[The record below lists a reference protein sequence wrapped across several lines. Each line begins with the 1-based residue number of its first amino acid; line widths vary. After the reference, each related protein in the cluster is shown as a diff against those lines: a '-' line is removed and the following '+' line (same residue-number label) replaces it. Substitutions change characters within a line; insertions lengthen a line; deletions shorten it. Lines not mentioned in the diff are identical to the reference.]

1 MSARWRVTW
10 TRERHKKKPR
20 KRDGRLDVDA
30 ASRSA
35 TLYDEKENDDGTIS
49 FEVVAR
55 EKLPP
60 KTWETLESGAEIA
73 LGGVGVYLDDLVDR
87 GGGGGAESVEATK
100 EATKKAGAERAKR
113 HRHVNPAFQ
122 KKFVPPMLK
131 RAKTRAPMVVND
143 DVDDDARDGGEN
155 EPKSDLAKLLQ
166 MFDGDVDAAI
176 DMVDRNG
183 GEAKKPIALNVKAK
197 PVVHVPFATRPAP
210 QSAPEATTSAPA
222 RRVSAL
228 GAAAAPAQMSTDV
241 CVTFP
246 SYNYAG
252 SEFPRAQTFATVRE
266 YQAYFVSAICENLM
280 LRLRDVSS
288 TMHKLR
294 TDGAQSA
301 QKPDLLAKILWHRY
315 KLRYFTQCE
324 ISSRKWTDKVD
335 NTEKTC
341 VRLMVKD
348 FKSIKGPKPYAKGD
362 FWIVSTEPWFEVKP
376 LQEIGDRHRAPWLGV
391 VECKWHGMDNEGR
404 MEVQLLGPRPPRLR
418 DNATIHVYAMHTS
431 LNAFSETD
439 ELENILSLSAGRP
452 SPLIDSIL
460 GKPPPKELEE
470 EAELYLKDADIG
482 VAPLQRS
489 FKLNDDQ
496 ARAVS
501 GALASATPASHLP
514 VRLIHGP
521 FGSGKTHTIAAFV
534 TKAAE
539 LLKSSNGRIMIAAH
553 TNVAVDRVLQ
563 SLLEAGFTD
572 FIRVGS
578 VRKIDPVILPYSLH
592 VKTGKGPSQAKEL
605 EAMLK
610 ETTSVRKRAILQKEI
625 ETLSSGKVGMRKAL
639 LKKCSVVGVTCYSSS
654 HEDLKNME
662 FSVVVLDECSQM
674 TEPSSLLPVVQ
685 SRCKTLVAVGDPL
698 QLSPVVA
705 DVPESNR
712 SKANVT
718 RNPLKRTLFSRL
730 SDAGHSKVTLRT
742 QYRLHPALSAVPNK
756 CFYDGVLIDG
766 IGASDRTSLIRLT
779 TGGVLSPIVWWDTSG
794 FDTKEGQSKLNVEEA
809 TRVSGVVRCLLD
821 NDVPAGRIGVI
832 AFYAAQASCVSN
844 KLAHA
849 PHDVAREMTNVNDDE
864 DFESFLPSDV
874 QVSTVDAFQGQEK
887 DVIIITLC
895 GAPLSTFTNAERL
908 NVALTRAKRHLIVVG
923 AAAVAQKSNVS
934 AWVETLKRARSTPNG
949 YIPLSYETNAVLQKW
964 SPAVKESV
972 EHDDVLLSPSS
983 EIAPS
988 PRFLN
993 DRETLLELGF
1003 DQKRYWDFYCAV
1015 MRGVNY
1021 DHKQS
1026 RATVTESPLR
1036 PFIQRVF
1043 PRVFDAN
1050 GDIEWSKAKVKRALS
1065 IDVIGLLRRF
1075 IEYEH
1080 GSEWGTLDKLID
1092 AFEDREEFERDPTG
1106 FGWMCVQ
1113 EAEGAVAVGDCGT
1126 GPTTRSDDADED
1138 SWNT

>member
-1 MSARWRVTW
+1 M
-10 TRERHKKKPR
+10 TRE
-20 KRDGRLDVDA
+20 
-30 ASRSA
+30 SA
-35 TLYDEKENDDGTIS
+35 TTGRFRLKSSRGSDCRRRRGN
-49 FEVVAR
+49 A
-55 EKLPP
+55 
-60 KTWETLESGAEIA
+60 LESGAEIA
-73 LGGVGVYLDDLVDR
+73 LGGVGVYLDEVVDR
-87 GGGGGAESVEATK
+87 GGVGEGAGGGEATREGTK
-100 EATKKAGAERAKR
+100 EASAARAKR

-131 RAKTRAPMVVND
+131 RAKTRAPMVVSD
-143 DVDDDARDGGEN
+143 DADDDARDGGEN

-176 DMVDRNG
+176 DMCDRNG
-183 GEAKKPIALNVKAK
+183 GEATKPIVLNVKAK
-197 PVVHVPFATRPAP
+197 PVVSVPFATRPAP
-210 QSAPEATTSAPA
+210 RWAPETTTSAPT
-222 RRVSAL
+222 RRVSAP
-228 GAAAAPAQMSTDV
+228 GAPAQPARMSTDV

-246 SYNYAG
+246 SHDYAG

-301 QKPDLLAKILWHRY
+301 QKPDVLAKILWHRY

-376 LQEIGDRHRAPWLGV
+376 LHEIGDRHRAPWLGV

-404 MEVQLLGPRPPRLR
+404 MEVQLLGPRPSRLR
-418 DNATIHVYAMHTS
+418 DNATIQVYAMHTS

-439 ELENILSLSAGRP
+439 ELENILSLSAGRQ

-489 FKLNDDQ
+489 FELNDDQ

-501 GALASATPASHLP
+501 GALASATSASHLP

-578 VRKIDPVILPYSLH
+578 VRKIDPAILPYSLH

-705 DVPESNR
+705 DFPESNR

-766 IGASDRTSLIRLT
+766 VAASDRTSLIRLS

-849 PHDVAREMTNVNDDE
+849 PHGVAARDD
-864 DFESFLPSDV
+864 
-874 QVSTVDAFQGQEK
+874 
-887 DVIIITLC
+887 
-895 GAPLSTFTNAERL
+895 R
-908 NVALTRAKRHLIVVG
+908 R
-923 AAAVAQKSNVS
+923 
-934 AWVETLKRARSTPNG
+934 
-949 YIPLSYETNAVLQKW
+949 
-964 SPAVKESV
+964 
-972 EHDDVLLSPSS
+972 
-983 EIAPS
+983 
-988 PRFLN
+988 
-993 DRETLLELGF
+993 
-1003 DQKRYWDFYCAV
+1003 
-1015 MRGVNY
+1015 
-1021 DHKQS
+1021 
-1026 RATVTESPLR
+1026 
-1036 PFIQRVF
+1036 QR
-1043 PRVFDAN
+1043 R
-1050 GDIEWSKAKVKRALS
+1050 
-1065 IDVIGLLRRF
+1065 RRF
-1075 IEYEH
+1075 
-1080 GSEWGTLDKLID
+1080 
-1092 AFEDREEFERDPTG
+1092 
-1106 FGWMCVQ
+1106 
-1113 EAEGAVAVGDCGT
+1113 
-1126 GPTTRSDDADED
+1126 
-1138 SWNT
+1138 